1 MPANKS
7 AFHDAL
13 KKASN
18 AAWDQRWDTAIKEY
32 RRALTEFPDD
42 SSAHSGLALA
52 LQESN
57 KNEEALA
64 EYKVLAKMQPDDPV
78 PLARVAI
85 LLEKMNRK
93 NDAFGAYLQLAEMY
107 NAQKQMNK
115 AVEAWRKASALDPER
130 AEPHEKLAAS
140 FTEAGHNGP
149 AAREYLALAKL
160 AQKTGDQP
168 RAQQCV
174 ERALILEPDNTQAR
188 FMLNELTGRGAS
200 LAAQAGAS
208 PVELAR
214 RSTLAKLAG
223 SLLEEKTPWRR
234 ADTGGIHAGADA
246 DSLLARAIDAQQKGQ
261 TREAIELYEQILRLG
276 ASATRP
282 EVQFNLAILYQ
293 NSLQHDKA
301 IALLNETAKQPQ
313 LAVASHFALGQ
324 SYRAQN
330 KVDNALDHYIQ
341 AMKIV
346 DLASVSRSQADQ
358 VIRLYQSLSESYQIK
373 GDDESANRYSET
385 LLNFLTSKGWQDK
398 VREVRDH
405 ISAEALGG
413 TPLSMQEVF
422 ETPETQRVIELLRVS
437 DDLMRE
443 AKLYSAGDLA
453 YQAIELAPNYLP
465 AHVQLAEI
473 AVAAGRITEALEKYD
488 ALAETAEVR
497 RDLPKAIS
505 FYRHALKLGPDDVT
519 RRSKLISVLVQAG
532 QLPQALEEFESV
544 GQGLEAN
551 GQLRQAADRYAE
563 GLAIAGRAGVVGET
577 ADKLRHHLAVANLKL
592 REYDKA
598 LSAFQEILRA
608 NPNDENA
615 RYYLVELYL
624 RKGFVEK
631 AETELDALLK
641 RYEFAPREARNVLA
655 SLAQD
660 FPEHIF
666 LARKLAANM
675 VALGEQAQAVQLLDE
690 LGERL
695 LTENRHADAI
705 QVVQDI
711 VALNPP
717 QVNEYRKLLLELREP
732 QTDHEQT

>member
-1 MPANKS
+1 MPANKT
-7 AFHDAL
+7 AFQDAL

-18 AAWDQRWDTAIKEY
+18 AAWDRRWDTAIKEY

-64 EYKVLAKMQPDDPV
+64 EYKFLAKMQPDDPV

-93 NDAFGAYLQLAEMY
+93 SDAVNAYMQLADMY

-115 AVEAWRKASALDPER
+115 AVEAWRKASTLDAER

-160 AQKTGDQP
+160 AQKTGDAP
-168 RAQQCV
+168 RATQCV

-188 FMLNELTGRGAS
+188 FLLNELTGRGAS

-214 RSTLAKLAG
+214 RATLAKLAG
-223 SLLEEKTPWRR
+223 SLLEEKTAWRR
-234 ADTGGIHAGADA
+234 GDPGGHSGVDV

-261 TREAIELYEQILRLG
+261 TRQAIELYEQILGTSAGG
-276 ASATRP
+276 ARP
-282 EVQFNLAILYQ
+282 EMQFNLAILYQ
-293 NSLQHDKA
+293 NSLQHDNA
-301 IALLNETAKQPQ
+301 IALLKETAKMPQ

-346 DLASVSRSQADQ
+346 DLSTVNRSQADQ
-358 VIRLYQSLSESYQIK
+358 VIRLYQSLSESYQAK
-373 GDDESANRYSET
+373 GDDDSATKYRAT
-385 LLNFLTSKGWQDK
+385 LLEFLNNKGWQDK
-398 VREVRDH
+398 VREVREH
-405 ISAEALGG
+405 ISAEAMGG

-422 ETPETQRVIELLRVS
+422 ETPEMARVIELLRLS
-437 DDLMRE
+437 DELMH
-443 AKLYSAGDLA
+443 AGKLYSAGDVA

-473 AVAAGRITEALEKYD
+473 AVTAGRIPEALQKYD

-505 FYRHALKLGPDDVT
+505 FYKQALKLGPDDVT
-519 RRSKLISVLVQAG
+519 RRTKLISVLVQSG
-532 QLPQALEEFESV
+532 HLPQALDEFESV
-544 GQGLEAN
+544 GQGLEN
-551 GQLRQAADRYAE
+551 GGQLRQAADKYTE
-563 GLAIAGRAGVVGET
+563 GLALAGRAGVIGGT
-577 ADKLRHHLAVANLKL
+577 ADKLRHQLALAFMKL

-598 LSAFQEILRA
+598 LALFQEIRRS
-608 NPNDENA
+608 NPNDESAQYN
-615 RYYLVELYL
+615 LIDLHL
-624 RKGFVEK
+624 RKGQMFE
-631 AETELDALLK
+631 AEAELNALLK
-641 RYEFAPREARNVLA
+641 RYEHSPQEARTLLT
-655 SLAQD
+655 SLAQE
-660 FPEHIF
+660 FPEHVLIQRR
-666 LARKLAANM
+666 LAHS
-675 VALGEQAQAVQLLDE
+675 VAEQGDTAHAVQLLDE

-695 LTENRHADAI
+695 LNSNRSTEAI
-705 QVVQDI
+705 GVIQDI
-711 VALNPP
+711 IALNPP
-717 QVNEYRKLLLELREP
+717 QADDYRKLLLELREP
-732 QTDHEQT
+732 QTE